1 MAASRQSMAAPSI
14 ESLDNEATEKQSPTV
29 FSNYS
34 PTSQNLP
41 SRSPSHESIT
51 TPTRRGIYSD
61 LPPFRHARRL
71 SATPS
76 AHDERR
82 PSLSAREPIREKSAT
97 TSLSSLSDYNG
108 SEASHTER
116 RFIRHWEELD
126 SHATGPPPK

>member
-14 ESLDNEATEKQSPTV
+14 ESLDNETTEKQSPTV

-34 PTSQNLP
+34 PRSQNLT
-41 SRSPSHESIT
+41 SRSPSQESIT
-51 TPTRRGIYSD
+51 TPTRRGIYSN
-61 LPPFRHARRL
+61 LPFRHARRL

-116 RFIRHWEELD
+116 RFIRHWEELE
-126 SHATGPPPK
+126 SHATGPFPI